1 MLGAVQQVKIKRWS
15 LQHPNTPTSFLP
27 YPSSFLLS
35 PSPTYSLTPMNT
47 PSPRTVYHNLRLLEQ
62 VNAAT
67 SAVYRQLAQEVI
79 ADPNVDMVWRQA
91 IANRLHQANHQLGQ
105 KTVSKGDSY

>member
-1 MLGAVQQVKIKRWS
+1 
-15 LQHPNTPTSFLP
+15 
-27 YPSSFLLS
+27 
-35 PSPTYSLTPMNT
+35 PMNT

-67 SAVYRQLAQEVI
+67 SALYRQLAQDVI
-79 ADPNVDMVWRQA
+79 ADPNVDLVWRQA
-91 IANRLHQANHQLGQ
+91 IANRLHQANYQLGQ